1 MKKSVLMLLLCA
13 SGVSFQAAA
22 TDSAM
27 KKDYDAANDRAS
39 ADYQAARKACDGQG
53 GNRKAICIEE
63 AKAQQV
69 RVKSDARAA
78 YIDTP
83 KARVNARKAVAD
95 ADFDVAREKCKIL
108 SGNARDVCVTQ
119 AKSTHVATIAD
130 ANADRKVTAART
142 EANQEKRTAAF
153 QVEREKCDA
162 MHGTEKSTCIDLA
175 KAKYG
180 K

>member
-1 MKKSVLMLLLCA
+1 MIGKYPNGDLQKQHFKIRQQIRDSRTICHCRPRVSDCLQLVEKGNLMKKSVLMLLLCA

-95 ADFDVAREKCKIL
+95 ADFDVAREKCKI
-108 SGNARDVCVTQ
+108 
-119 AKSTHVATIAD
+119 
-130 ANADRKVTAART
+130 
-142 EANQEKRTAAF
+142 
-153 QVEREKCDA
+153 
-162 MHGTEKSTCIDLA
+162 
-175 KAKYG
+175 
-180 K
+180 